1 MLKTN
6 NSESEI
12 NNTNDNCEGSDS
24 DTSGKSCATSSRSNS
39 GDEDVENSNRS
50 NIIPITSPSFTVN
63 GKGAKKLQ
71 GSLASKILRTVN
83 ADNRYAKFLHFLSNM
98 AYLIVN

>member
-12 NNTNDNCEGSDS
+12 NNTNDNCEESDS
-24 DTSGKSCATSSRSNS
+24 DTSDKSSDTSNHSNS
-39 GDEDVENSNRS
+39 GEDDAENSNRS
-50 NIIPITSPSFTVN
+50 NIISITSPSFTVN

-83 ADNRYAKFLHFLSNM
+83 TDSR
-98 AYLIVN
+98 